1 MKLSVLVTFCNQK
14 AYIKDALDSIVNQK
28 TNFDYEIL
36 VGLDGN
42 DADSETIINTYLEK
56 YKNIKLF
63 KCDNSKLKTINI
75 EKASNNRINLIKHAQ
90 GEYFCLLDG
99 DDFYIDD
106 SRFQKLINIL
116 DKNQEIIGCGHSISF
131 FDNKNKTFKLKNF
144 LNKNRTIN
152 AREYIDNKMHIS
164 SNAFIFRNIFDKSLP
179 SDFPSRFFN
188 DSTITS
194 YMLKYGKLFYITDSM
209 LAYRTNIDS
218 IFMAEEYKSRK
229 FQQLLA
235 SEINHKVLSAYTKN
249 LCIRYKFLLVKCLK
263 FLNIKTTPNIDLI
276 KNFAKENNCY
286 FTYYILNFNNLSAKE
301 KIDFLL
307 KIIKYIFLNRYPIQ
321 YKSAELLYFDGLN
334 NFGDVLNLYVLQRLL
349 GVNVKKQHRTK
360 ANLSAI
366 GSVLEGFLFKKIQ
379 LPVILNKK
387 ILNIWGSG
395 FIEDVNLKRHPSQ
408 KFSRNVNILAL
419 RGYLSKQRCENILNK
434 NLDNIALGDPGLLV
448 SKLID
453 VSAIKKEHKVGII
466 LHYVDKNSD
475 LIKNI
480 ELKDYYLINIEW
492 NPIKTIKEIAK
503 CEVIFSSAMHGLI
516 AADSLGIPNQWIQ
529 LSDNV
534 YGENYK
540 FKDYYS
546 VFGIETHLPVD
557 LRTDKITD
565 KTVEKVLEEYSQKIS
580 MQTIE
585 QIQASLLN
593 SFKNYR
599 ES

>member
-14 AYIKDALDSIVNQK
+14 EYIKDAIESIVNQK
-28 TNFDYEIL
+28 TNFDYEVL
-36 VGLDGN
+36 VGLDRQ
-42 DADSETIINTYLEK
+42 DTASEEIINSYIAN
-56 YKNIKLF
+56 YPNIKLY
-63 KCDNSKLKTINI
+63 KCDNSNLKTINI
-75 EKASNNRINLIKHAQ
+75 EKASNNRVNLLKHAS
-90 GEYFCLLDG
+90 GEYFCLLDR
-99 DDFYIDD
+99 DDFYIDNA
-106 SRFQKLINIL
+106 RFQKLIDIL
-116 DKNQEIIGCGHSISF
+116 DKNQEIIGCAHDISI
-131 FDNKNKTFKLKNF
+131 FDAQTKTYTHQKFYNKT
-144 LNKNRTIN
+144 RTIFPE
-152 AREYIDNKMHIS
+152 EYTKSKVHIS
-164 SNAFIFRNIFDKSLP
+164 ASAFIFRNIFAKSIP
-179 SDFPSRFFN
+179 QDFPQNFFN
-188 DSTITS
+188 DSTITL
-194 YMLKYGKLFYITDSM
+194 YMLKYGKFYYINKSM
-209 LAYRTNIDS
+209 LAYRTNIKS
-218 IFMAEEYKSRK
+218 IFMADNYGSRK
-229 FQQLLA
+229 LQQLLA
-235 SEINHKVLSAYTKN
+235 AEINHKVLSQYSDN
-249 LCIRYKFLLVKCLK
+249 LCNRYRALLIKCLK
-263 FLNIKTTPNIDLI
+263 FIGINKDANLELI

-286 FTYYILNFNNLSAKE
+286 FTYCILNFNNLSAKE
-301 KIDFLL
+301 KIDFWL
-307 KIIKYIFLNRYPIQ
+307 KIIKYIFLNRYPLQ

-366 GSVLEGFLFKKIQ
+366 GSVLEGFLFKKFQ

-395 FIEDVNLKRHPSQ
+395 FIEDVNRKRHPSQ

-480 ELKDYYLINIEW
+480 DLKDYYLINIEW
-492 NPIKTIKEIAK
+492 NPIKIIKEIAK

-534 YGENYK
+534 YGKNYK

-546 VFGIETHLPVD
+546 VFTIENPLPVD
-557 LRTDKITD
+557 LRTNKITD
-565 KTVEKVLEEYSQKIS
+565 KTVEKVLEEYPQKIS
-580 MQTIE
+580 MQKIA
-585 QIQASLLN
+585 QIQDSLLN
-593 SFKNYR
+593 SFKSYR